1 MCCFVADFY
10 VFIFVERVLF
20 GIIVYNVLYCDY
32 FLVYFDSSVYC
43 RRIVA
48 WVVTVG
54 GFLLFLLMLDKGAH
68 IEES

>member
-1 MCCFVADFY
+1 MLFCSGFLYFY
-10 VFIFVERVLF
+10 FVERVLF

-48 WVVTVG
+48 WIVTVG

>member
-1 MCCFVADFY
+1 M
-10 VFIFVERVLF
+10 
-20 GIIVYNVLYCDY
+20 
-32 FLVYFDSSVYC
+32 YFDSSVYC